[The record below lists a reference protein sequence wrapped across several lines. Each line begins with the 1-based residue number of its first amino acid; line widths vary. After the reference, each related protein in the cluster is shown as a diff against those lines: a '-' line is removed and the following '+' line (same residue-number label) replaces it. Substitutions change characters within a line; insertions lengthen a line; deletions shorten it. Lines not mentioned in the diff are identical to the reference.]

1 MSKSG
6 DAKGPA
12 GVRRSL
18 VTGGSGFV
26 GSHLVELLLARGD
39 RVTVIDDLSTGRVSN
54 LPVEHPHL
62 RFIESSVALA
72 LGAFGPGEL
81 FDEIYHLA
89 AAVGVQL
96 VLEDP
101 IGSIE
106 TNVDQT
112 ASLLRFARTH
122 GPGRGLAPTLITS
135 SSEVYGKP
143 TSEVFREDDDVVYGP
158 TTALRWSYAQTK
170 AIDEYLALAHHA
182 RFGVPT
188 VVVRLFNTV
197 GPRQVGSYGMVL
209 PRFVEA
215 ALSDEPLEVFGD
227 GKQSRCFCDVRDVV
241 EVLPRLI
248 GTSAC
253 AGRVFNVG
261 GDESISIEALAQL
274 VIETL
279 GSGSGISHVPY
290 GQAYPDG
297 FEDLRHRRPAL
308 DRVREAVGFEP
319 KIGLAET
326 IEDLAREIRG
336 QVEGEQARC

>member
-1 MSKSG
+1 VSTAEDIEG
-6 DAKGPA
+6 RGEA
-12 GVRRSL
+12 RQSL

-106 TNVDQT
+106 TNVEQT
-112 ASLLRFARTH
+112 ASLLRFAREH
-122 GPGRGLAPTLITS
+122 GPGGGSAPTLITS

-143 TSEVFREDDDVVYGP
+143 TSEFFREEDDVVYGP

-209 PRFVEA
+209 PRFVQA
-215 ALSDEPLEVFGD
+215 ALSGEPLEVFGD
-227 GKQSRCFCDVRDVV
+227 GLQSRCFCDVRDVV

-248 GTSAC
+248 GSRGC

-261 GDESISIEALAQL
+261 SDESISIEALAQL

-279 GSGSGISHVPY
+279 GSRSGISHVPY

-319 KIGLAET
+319 KVGLRET

-336 QVEGEQARC
+336 QGEQARC

>member
-1 MSKSG
+1 VSTAEDIEGPG
-6 DAKGPA
+6 DA
-12 GVRRSL
+12 RQSL

-54 LPVEHPHL
+54 LLVEHPHL

-106 TNVDQT
+106 TNVEQT

-122 GPGRGLAPTLITS
+122 GPGGGSAPTLITS

-143 TSEVFREDDDVVYGP
+143 TSEFFREEDDVVYGP

-209 PRFVEA
+209 PRFVA
-215 ALSDEPLEVFGD
+215 SALSGEPLEVFGD
-227 GKQSRCFCDVRDVV
+227 GLQSRCFCDVRDVV

-248 GTSAC
+248 GSRGC

-261 GDESISIEALAQL
+261 SDESISIEALAQL

-279 GSGSGISHVPY
+279 GSRSGISHVPY

-319 KIGLAET
+319 KVGLRET

-336 QVEGEQARC
+336 QGEQARC

>member
-1 MSKSG
+1 VSTAEDIEG
-6 DAKGPA
+6 RGEA
-12 GVRRSL
+12 RQSL

-54 LPVEHPHL
+54 LSVEHPHL

-106 TNVDQT
+106 TNVEQT

-122 GPGRGLAPTLITS
+122 GPGGGSAPTLITS

-143 TSEVFREDDDVVYGP
+143 TSEFFREEDDVVYGP

-209 PRFVEA
+209 PRFVA
-215 ALSDEPLEVFGD
+215 SALSGEPLEVFGD
-227 GKQSRCFCDVRDVV
+227 GLQSRCFCDVRDVV

-248 GTSAC
+248 GSRGC

-261 GDESISIEALAQL
+261 SDESISIEALAQL

-279 GSGSGISHVPY
+279 GSRSGISHVPY

-319 KIGLAET
+319 KVGLRET
-326 IEDLAREIRG
+326 IEDLASEIRG
-336 QVEGEQARC
+336 QGEQARC